1 MNIVITHEVTQED
14 RDELLAGL
22 RRFNLQFLD
31 ASRFGQLGVYFKDGD
46 GVMQGGLIATI
57 KANWLCIDYLWVNDA
72 VRKAGVGSKLMQT
85 AELEAVKIGCLHSLV
100 DTFSFQ
106 ALPFYQKL
114 GYVQQMS
121 LPDFPETGMQ
131 VYYLTKMNLKKYL

>member
-1 MNIVITHEVTQED
+1 MNLIITHEVTSED

-22 RRFNLQFLD
+22 RSFNIRFLD
-31 ASRFGQLGVYFKDGD
+31 ATRFGQLGVYFKDET
-46 GVMQGGLIATI
+46 GVMLGGLLASI
-57 KANWLCIDYLWVNDA
+57 KANWLCIDYLWVSDNA
-72 VRKAGVGSKLMQT
+72 RNTGLGRKLMHT
-85 AELEAVKIGCLHSLV
+85 AEQEAIKLGCIHSLV

-131 VYYLTKMNLKKYL
+131 CHYLTKMNLKASV